1 MFSNQS
7 QSLEC
12 LSVINAKNKMNPEQ
26 DDIGKSKFT
35 PFLTA
40 EKIQGVNRGLRDFP
54 DNLPF
59 PPRRLFRTPHQIF
72 LVKIWPG
79 WVGVKSES
87 FFKSILI
94 VLKYIRPCYCAVLFT
109 IATGSTRAEEDCC
122 YFSCFPF
129 SMQWHP
135 PPRHPPHQ
143 SPCPPPCQPLRPS
156 PCLPPECC
164 SCSLFFTIHIHG
176 NPCTSTI
183 LAKPMLLEKKTSATL
198 KHI

>member
-1 MFSNQS
+1 M
-7 QSLEC
+7 
-12 LSVINAKNKMNPEQ
+12 INAKNKMNPEQ

-94 VLKYIRPCYCAVLFT
+94 VLKYIRPCWDGQGWDT
-109 IATGSTRAEEDCC
+109 MRGS
-122 YFSCFPF
+122 FQF
-129 SMQWHP
+129 
-135 PPRHPPHQ
+135 
-143 SPCPPPCQPLRPS
+143 
-156 PCLPPECC
+156 
-164 SCSLFFTIHIHG
+164 
-176 NPCTSTI
+176 
-183 LAKPMLLEKKTSATL
+183 LEY
-198 KHI
+198 HMGQEGG